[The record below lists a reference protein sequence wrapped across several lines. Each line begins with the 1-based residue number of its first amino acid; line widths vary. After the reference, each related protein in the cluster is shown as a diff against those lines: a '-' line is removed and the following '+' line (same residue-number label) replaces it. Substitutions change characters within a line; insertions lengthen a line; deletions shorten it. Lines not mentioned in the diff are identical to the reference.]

1 MTDCYTCVQEARFDS
16 LPAWERVAFDEHW
29 RVAHSLDTALAGWLV
44 LVPRRHVTAVAD
56 LTDVEA
62 ADLGAWQVR
71 LSRALRDVTGCPRTY
86 IAQFAEKQGFA
97 HVHFHVIPRAADLE
111 PSLRGPGVFALFD
124 RGPVSTDE
132 RDRVSASLRSA
143 LA

>member
-1 MTDCYTCVQEARFDS
+1 MTDCYTCAQEAGFDS
-16 LPAWERVAFDEHW
+16 LPTWERIAFDEHW
-29 RVAHSLDTALAGWLV
+29 RVAHSFDSALAGWLV
-44 LVPRRHVTAVAD
+44 LIPRRHVTAVAD

-86 IAQFAEKQGFA
+86 VAQFAEKQGFA
-97 HVHFHVIPRAADLE
+97 HVHFHVIPRAVDLE
-111 PSLRGPGVFALFD
+111 PSLRGPGVFAFFD
-124 RGPVSTDE
+124 RRPISTDE
-132 RDRVSASLRSA
+132 RDRISASLRSV